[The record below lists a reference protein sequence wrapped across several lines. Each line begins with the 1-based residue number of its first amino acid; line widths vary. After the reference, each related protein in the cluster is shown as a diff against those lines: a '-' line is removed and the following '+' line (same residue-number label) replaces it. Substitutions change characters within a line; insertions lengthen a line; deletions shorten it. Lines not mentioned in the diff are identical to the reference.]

1 LNSRE
6 ATELVRALEELR
18 DSQGWK
24 DLTRIMKSEA
34 VEAALKLGDN
44 PNMTANQMHFC
55 RGAIASTKAL
65 LNLPDARIQQ
75 LQNELALMD
84 ATASAQSSR

>member
-1 LNSRE
+1 MNSRE
-6 ATELVRALEELR
+6 ATELVKALEELR

-75 LQNELALMD
+75 LRNELALMD

>member
-1 LNSRE
+1 MNARE
-6 ATELVRALEELR
+6 ATELVKALKALK
-18 DSQGWK
+18 DGPGWK
-24 DLTRIMKSEA
+24 DLTRIMKAEA

-75 LQNELALMD
+75 LENELALMD
-84 ATASAQSSR
+84 ATASAKSSR

>member
-1 LNSRE
+1 MNARE
-6 ATELVRALEELR
+6 ASELVKALKALK
-18 DSQGWK
+18 DSSGWK

-44 PNMTANQMHFC
+44 PNMTATQMHFC

-75 LQNELALMD
+75 LENELALMD

>member
-1 LNSRE
+1 MNARE
-6 ATELVRALEELR
+6 ASELVKALKALK
-18 DSQGWK
+18 DSSCWK

-44 PNMTANQMHFC
+44 PNMTATQMHFC

-75 LQNELALMD
+75 LENELALMD

>member
-1 LNSRE
+1 LDARE
-6 ATELVRALEELR
+6 AKELVKALKALK
-18 DSQGWK
+18 DSAGWK
-24 DLTRIMKSEA
+24 DLTRIMKAEA

-65 LNLPDARIQQ
+65 LALPDARIHQ
-75 LQNELALMD
+75 LENELALMD
-84 ATASAQSSR
+84 ATASAKTSR

>member
-75 LQNELALMD
+75 LHNELALMD

>member
-1 LNSRE
+1 MNARE
-6 ATELVRALEELR
+6 ASEPVKALKALK
-18 DSQGWK
+18 DSPGWK

-44 PNMTANQMHFC
+44 PNMTATQMHFC

-75 LQNELALMD
+75 LENELALMD

>member
-1 LNSRE
+1 MNSRE
-6 ATELVRALEELR
+6 ATELVKALEELR

-24 DLTRIMKSEA
+24 DLTRIMRSEA

-65 LNLPDARIQQ
+65 LKLPDARIQQ